1 MPEIWK
7 PAVTVAAIIERDG
20 LFLMIEEDTSDG
32 RRINQPAGHL
42 DPEESLID
50 AVIREVKEETAHEF
64 IPTHLIG
71 TYLSRYMSKR
81 RKIPVTYLRF
91 AFAGK
96 VGKKYQHALDAGIV
110 RSMWMSYDE
119 LVATKERHR
128 SDLILKCVD
137 DYLAGASAPLS
148 IIYTEKNV
156 TEPLSVTDS
165 SKQTE

>member
-1 MPEIWK
+1 MSEIWK

-50 AVIREVKEETAHEF
+50 AVIRETREETAYEF
-64 IPTHLIG
+64 IPTHLVG

-81 RKIPVTYLRF
+81 RGIPVTYLRF
-91 AFAGK
+91 ALAGK
-96 VGKKYQHALDAGIV
+96 VGKKYRHALDTGIV
-110 RSMWMSYDE
+110 RTMWMSYDE
-119 LVATKERHR
+119 LVASKERHR

-137 DYLAGASAPLS
+137 DYLAGACASLS
-148 IIYTEKNV
+148 FIYTERNV
-156 TEPLSVTDS
+156 TEALNVTHSV
-165 SKQTE
+165 KQK

>member
-1 MPEIWK
+1 MSEIWK

-20 LFLMIEEDTSDG
+20 LFFMIEEDTSDG

-50 AVIREVKEETAHEF
+50 AVVREVKEETAHEF
-64 IPTHLIG
+64 IPTHLVG

-81 RKIPVTYLRF
+81 RGIPVSYLRF

-96 VGKKYQHALDAGIV
+96 IGATYQHPLDIGIV
-110 RSMWMSYDE
+110 RTMWMSYDE

-128 SDLILKCVD
+128 SELILKCVD
-137 DYLAGASAPLS
+137 DYLNGARAPLS
-148 IIYTEKNV
+148 LVHTESN
-156 TEPLSVTDS
+156 VTDS
-165 SKQTE
+165 LKLS